1 MISNRV
7 KGRLLEACA
16 LACSAH
22 GMFAASGCKE
32 ALAQYS
38 VCEAANVFAND
49 LITSRHLEAVSVV
62 QDVST
67 GALVLFAA
75 SRPSKLDASTP
86 VLPLSLSKIF

>member
-1 MISNRV
+1 
-7 KGRLLEACA
+7 
-16 LACSAH
+16 
-22 GMFAASGCKE
+22 
-32 ALAQYS
+32 
-38 VCEAANVFAND
+38 

-62 QDVST
+62 QDAST